1 MKRTSP
7 PCLLVVFG
15 ASGDLSMRK
24 LLPAIFHLAAQ
35 DLLDPAFTVLGF
47 ARTEMNDE
55 QFREQA
61 VTALREHVQSE
72 HEAKLG
78 KQQIDE
84 FASRLFYQTGKYDD
98 PASFKALAKRI
109 AELDKERQ
117 TQGNYLFYLA
127 TPPNVFAP
135 IAQLLSEVGLAT
147 SREGGWTKLIIEKP
161 FGHDLDSA
169 RALNEELLRVFD
181 EQQIYRIDHYLGK
194 ETVQNI
200 LVFRFGNGIFEPIWN
215 RNYVDH
221 VQITVAESLG
231 VGSRGGYYDK
241 SGAVRDMVQNHVMQL
256 VALTAMEPPVTYD
269 AESVRNQ
276 KVNVLRSIQP
286 LDPLEVNKW
295 VVRAQYSAGEVE
307 GKRIPGYLQTE
318 GIPPTSTTETFVA
331 WKLEIDNWRWNGVPF
346 YVRTGKALPSKVSE
360 INVIFRKPP
369 LMYFGMRNGDR
380 RQNGGN
386 GQNGSREGQP
396 SVRNAITLRIQP
408 DESIILSFDAKRPG
422 PQIDVEQV
430 SMEFS
435 YSKAFG
441 ANLAEAYE
449 RLLLDAMLGDS
460 TLFIRRDETE
470 LAWDRVTNVLEGWQ
484 VQEDVLR
491 KRGKQ
496 LQLPQYEAGTWGP
509 LESDDLLAR
518 SGHYWRNV

>member
-15 ASGDLSMRK
+15 ASGDLAMRK
-24 LLPAIFHLAAQ
+24 LLPAIFHLAEQ

-47 ARTEMNDE
+47 ARTEMGDD

-61 VTALREHVQSE
+61 VAALHEHVQTE
-72 HEAKLG
+72 KEASLHKR
-78 KQQIDE
+78 QVEE
-84 FASRLFYQTGKYDD
+84 FAARLFYQTGKYDD
-98 PASFKALAKRI
+98 LPSFQALAQRI
-109 AELDKERQ
+109 KVLDEERQ
-117 TQGNYLFYLA
+117 THGNYLFYLA

-135 IAQLLSEVGLAT
+135 IADLLNQVELARP
-147 SREGGWTKLIIEKP
+147 REGSWTRLIIEKP
-161 FGHDLDSA
+161 FGHDLQSA
-169 RALNEELLRVFD
+169 QELNDQLTRVFN

-221 VQITVAESLG
+221 VQITVSESLG

-241 SGAVRDMVQNHVMQL
+241 SGAIRDMVQNHVMQL

-295 VVRAQYSAGEVE
+295 VVRAQYGPGNVE
-307 GKRIPGYLQTE
+307 GKPIPGYLHTE

-331 WKLEIDNWRWNGVPF
+331 WKLLIDNWRWNGVPF
-346 YVRTGKALPSKVSE
+346 YLRTGKALPSKVSE
-360 INVIFRKPP
+360 INVIFRRPP
-369 LMYFGMRNGDR
+369 LMYFGTRNGNG
-380 RQNGGN
+380 RQ
-386 GQNGSREGQP
+386 QNNQAT
-396 SVRNAITLRIQP
+396 RNAITLRIQP
-408 DESIILSFDAKRPG
+408 DESIILSFDAKQPG

-430 SMEFS
+430 SMEFT

-441 ANLAEAYE
+441 NALAEAYE

-491 KRGKQ
+491 KRNRQ
-496 LQLPQYEAGTWGP
+496 LQLPQYDAGTWGP
-509 LESDDLLAR
+509 LEADDLLAR
-518 SGHYWRNV
+518 SGHYWRNG

>member
-1 MKRTSP
+1 MYMVRRKEPERDRMKRTSP

-15 ASGDLSMRK
+15 ASGDLAMRK
-24 LLPAIFHLAAQ
+24 LLPAVFHLAGQ

-47 ARTEMNDE
+47 ARTVMNDD
-55 QFREQA
+55 QFRQHA
-61 VTALREHVQSE
+61 VEGLREHGRAE
-72 HEAKLG
+72 HNGTLDEGRLE
-78 KQQIDE
+78 E
-84 FASRLFYQTGKYDD
+84 FAGRLFYQPGGYDD
-98 PASFKALAKRI
+98 LAAFQRLAERI
-109 AELDKERQ
+109 QELDAQRGTGGKH
-117 TQGNYLFYLA
+117 LFYLA

-135 IAQLLSEVGLAT
+135 IASLLKEVGLTAPND
-147 SREGGWTKLIIEKP
+147 GGWNRLIVEKP
-161 FGHDLDSA
+161 FGHDLTSA
-169 RALNEELLRVFD
+169 QELNDHLQQVFD
-181 EQQIYRIDHYLGK
+181 EKQIYRIDHYLGK

-231 VGSRGGYYDK
+231 VGTRGGYYDK
-241 SGAVRDMVQNHVMQL
+241 SGAIRDMVQNHVMQL

-295 VVRAQYSAGEVE
+295 VVRAQYAAGEVE
-307 GKRIPGYLQTE
+307 GQRIPGYLQAE
-318 GIPPTSTTETFVA
+318 GIPPNSTTETFLA

-346 YVRTGKALPSKVSE
+346 YLRTGKALPSKVSE
-360 INVIFRKPP
+360 INVMFRRPP
-369 LMYFGMRNGDR
+369 LMYFGNSKGR
-380 RQNGGN
+380 RQ
-386 GQNGSREGQP
+386 SA
-396 SVRNAITLRIQP
+396 RNSITLRIQP
-408 DESIILSFDAKRPG
+408 EEGIILSFDAKLPG
-422 PQIDVEQV
+422 PQINVEQV
-430 SMEFS
+430 NMDFT

-441 ANLAEAYE
+441 DNLAEAYE

-484 VQEDVLR
+484 VQEDVLK
-491 KRGKQ
+491 KRNKQ

-518 SGHYWRNV
+518 DGHHWKNS

>member
-15 ASGDLSMRK
+15 ASGDLAMRK
-24 LLPAIFHLAAQ
+24 LLPAVFHLAGQ

-47 ARTEMNDE
+47 ARTAMDDG
-55 QFREQA
+55 QFRQHA
-61 VTALREHVQSE
+61 VEGLREHGRVE
-72 HEAKLG
+72 HNGGQNGGIDEARLE
-78 KQQIDE
+78 E
-84 FASRLFYQTGKYDD
+84 FASRLFYQSGGYDD
-98 PASFKALAKRI
+98 LAAFQKLQARVE
-109 AELDKERQ
+109 ELDADRG
-117 TQGNYLFYLA
+117 TRGNHLFYLA
-127 TPPNVFAP
+127 TPPNVFAS
-135 IAQLLSEVGLAT
+135 IASLLKEVGLSHPRDGA
-147 SREGGWTKLIIEKP
+147 WTRLIVEKP
-161 FGHDLDSA
+161 FGHDLPSA
-169 RALNEELLRVFD
+169 QELNDHLQSVFD
-181 EQQIYRIDHYLGK
+181 EKQIYRIDHYLGK

-241 SGAVRDMVQNHVMQL
+241 SGAIRDMVQNHVMQL

-295 VVRAQYSAGEVE
+295 VVRAQYAAGEVE
-307 GKRIPGYLQTE
+307 GERIPGYLQAE
-318 GIPPTSTTETFVA
+318 GIPPNSTTETFVA

-346 YVRTGKALPSKVSE
+346 YLRTGKALPSKVSE
-360 INVIFRKPP
+360 INVMFRRPP
-369 LMYFGMRNGDR
+369 LMYFGNSKGR
-380 RQNGGN
+380 RQ
-386 GQNGSREGQP
+386 SA
-396 SVRNAITLRIQP
+396 RNSITLRIQP
-408 DESIILSFDAKRPG
+408 EEGIILSFDAKLPG
-422 PQIDVEQV
+422 PQINVEQV
-430 SMEFS
+430 NMDFT

-441 ANLAEAYE
+441 DNLAEAYE

-484 VQEDVLR
+484 VQEDVLK
-491 KRGKQ
+491 KRNKQ

-518 SGHYWRNV
+518 DGHHWKNS

>member
-7 PCLLVVFG
+7 PCLLIVFG
-15 ASGDLSMRK
+15 ASGDLAMRK
-24 LLPAIFHLAAQ
+24 LLPALFHLADQ
-35 DLLDPAFTVLGF
+35 ELLDPSFTVLGF
-47 ARTEMNDE
+47 ARTAMSDD
-55 QFREQA
+55 QFRLQA
-61 VTALREHVQSE
+61 LAALREHAHTD
-72 HEAKLG
+72 HEGELDQG
-78 KQQIDE
+78 RLDD
-84 FASRLFYQTGKYDD
+84 FAARLFYQTGGYDD
-98 PASFKALAKRI
+98 LAAFQSLAERI
-109 AELDKERQ
+109 TVLDQERQ

-135 IAQLLSEVGLAT
+135 IAALLSQVGLAAPRND
-147 SREGGWTKLIIEKP
+147 SWTRLIIEKP
-161 FGHDLDSA
+161 FGHDLESA
-169 RALNEELLRVFD
+169 KQLNEQLLSVFD
-181 EQQIYRIDHYLGK
+181 ERQIYRIDHYLGK

-241 SGAVRDMVQNHVMQL
+241 SGAIRDMVQNHVMQL

-269 AESVRNQ
+269 AEAVRNQ

-295 VVRAQYSAGEVE
+295 VVRAQYGAGTVE
-307 GKRIPGYLQTE
+307 GTQIPGYLRTE
-318 GIPPTSTTETFVA
+318 GIPANSTTETFVA

-346 YVRTGKALPSKVSE
+346 YIRTGKALPNKVSE
-360 INVIFRKPP
+360 INVIFRSPP
-369 LMYFGMRNGDR
+369 LMYFGGRNGGGRPD
-380 RQNGGN
+380 RQNR
-386 GQNGSREGQP
+386 QA
-396 SVRNAITLRIQP
+396 VRNAITLRIQP
-408 DESIILSFDAKRPG
+408 DESIILSFDAKQPG

-430 SMEFS
+430 SMEFT

-441 ANLAEAYE
+441 DNLAEAYE

-518 SGHYWRNV
+518 NGHYWRNS

>member
-1 MKRTSP
+1 
-7 PCLLVVFG
+7 LLVVFG
-15 ASGDLSMRK
+15 ASGDLAMRK
-24 LLPAIFHLAAQ
+24 LLPAIFHLAGQ

-47 ARTEMNDE
+47 ARTEMSDE

-61 VTALREHVQSE
+61 VAALREHVQ
-72 HEAKLG
+72 HENEGTLN
-78 KQQIDE
+78 QQQVDN
-84 FASRLFYQTGKYDD
+84 FAARLFYQTGRYDD
-98 PASFKALAKRI
+98 LTSFQVLAKRI
-109 AELDKERQ
+109 AELDSERQ

-127 TPPNVFAP
+127 TPPSVFAP
-135 IAQLLSEVGLAT
+135 IANLLSEVGLAQP
-147 SREGGWTKLIIEKP
+147 REGSWTRLIIEKP
-161 FGHDLDSA
+161 FGHDLESA
-169 RALNEELLRVFD
+169 QALNEQLTRVFD

-221 VQITVAESLG
+221 VEITVAESLG
-231 VGSRGGYYDK
+231 VGSRGGYYEK
-241 SGAVRDMVQNHVMQL
+241 SGAIRDMVQNHVMQL

-295 VVRAQYSAGEVE
+295 VVRAQYGPGEVE
-307 GKRIPGYLQTE
+307 GRRIPGYLQTE
-318 GIPPTSTTETFVA
+318 GIAPHSTTETFVA
-331 WKLEIDNWRWNGVPF
+331 WKLLIDNWRWNGVPF
-346 YVRTGKALPSKVSE
+346 YLRTGKALPSKVSE
-360 INVIFRKPP
+360 INVIFRSPP
-369 LMYFGMRNGDR
+369 LMYFGTRNGSTR
-380 RQNGGN
+380 NGGD
-386 GQNGSREGQP
+386 QRSQ

-408 DESIILSFDAKRPG
+408 DESIILNFDAKQPG

-430 SMEFS
+430 SMEFT

-441 ANLAEAYE
+441 NALAEAYE

-484 VQEDVLR
+484 VQEEVLR
-491 KRGKQ
+491 KRNKQ
-496 LQLPQYEAGTWGP
+496 LQLPQYEAGSWGP

-518 SGHYWRNV
+518 SGHYWRNG

>member
-15 ASGDLSMRK
+15 ASGDLAMRK
-24 LLPAIFHLAAQ
+24 LLPALYHLAAQ
-35 DLLDPAFTVLGF
+35 DLLDPSFTVLGF
-47 ARTEMNDE
+47 ARTVMDD
-55 QFREQA
+55 QKFREQA
-61 VTALREHVQSE
+61 VDGLREHGRAE
-72 HEAKLG
+72 HDGGL
-78 KQQIDE
+78 DE
-84 FASRLFYQTGKYDD
+84 ERIADFASRLFYQAGGYDD
-98 PASFKALAKRI
+98 LEAFQTLAGRIEALD
-109 AELDKERQ
+109 AERG
-117 TQGNYLFYLA
+117 TRNNHLFYLA
-127 TPPNVFAP
+127 TPPNVFGS
-135 IAQLLSEVGLAT
+135 ITNLLKEVGLSTA
-147 SREGGWTKLIIEKP
+147 REGGWTRLIVEKP
-161 FGHDLDSA
+161 FGRDLESA
-169 RALNEELLRVFD
+169 HALNEQLLGVFD
-181 EQQIYRIDHYLGK
+181 EKQVYRIDHYLGK

-231 VGSRGGYYDK
+231 VGSRGGYYEK
-241 SGAVRDMVQNHVMQL
+241 SGAIRDMVQNHVMQL
-256 VALTAMEPPVTYD
+256 VALTAMEPPVAYD

-295 VVRAQYSAGEVE
+295 VVRAQYAAGEVE
-307 GKRIPGYLQTE
+307 GKRIPGYLDTE
-318 GIPPTSTTETFVA
+318 GIAPNSTTETFVA

-346 YVRTGKALPSKVSE
+346 YLRTGKALPSKVSE
-360 INVIFRKPP
+360 INVMFRRPP
-369 LMYFGMRNGDR
+369 LMYFGNRNGR
-380 RQNGGN
+380 GRNG
-386 GQNGSREGQP
+386 RP
-396 SVRNAITLRIQP
+396 HARNAITLRIQP
-408 DESIILSFDAKRPG
+408 DESIILSFDAKLPG

-430 SMEFS
+430 SMDFT

-441 ANLAEAYE
+441 DNLAEAYE

-484 VQEDVLR
+484 LQEEVLR

-496 LQLPQYEAGTWGP
+496 LQLPQYEAGAWGP

-518 SGHYWRNV
+518 DGHHWRNS